1 MTVVDSYF
9 GGLPM
14 KYATQL
20 PCPCM
25 VPSHTNSRLGHMSC
39 FDQWNISKKSPD
51 EHCTLGLTLD
61 GWLLAALSCHVRSQT
76 TLLERPHKKT
86 M

>member
-1 MTVVDSYF
+1 
-9 GGLPM
+9 
-14 KYATQL
+14 
-20 PCPCM
+20 
-25 VPSHTNSRLGHMSC
+25 MSC